1 MSKKV
6 LYTNDYNRLTLRQNY
21 DTIRVHY
28 EKKK

>member
-6 LYTNDYNRLTLRQNY
+6 LCINDYNRLTLYQNY
-21 DTIRVHY
+21 DTIAVHY